1 MFQADFVHSML
12 YKDVN
17 SICEVAIKVELL
29 YNINIV
35 NLYHTCVI
43 YCRFKRGYLL
53 RKQKISG

>member
-17 SICEVAIKVELL
+17 SICEVAIRVELL

-35 NLYHTCVI
+35 NLYHTCALYIVDLREDI
-43 YCRFKRGYLL
+43 Y
-53 RKQKISG
+53 

>member
-29 YNINIV
+29 YNIV
-35 NLYHTCVI
+35 NLYHTCALYIVDLREDI
-43 YCRFKRGYLL
+43 Y
-53 RKQKISG
+53 